1 MSWIIGFLIS
11 TIMAA
16 VTYWKKSLTRSG
28 VVGAIIVG
36 TLILSGTGWSGFL
49 VLTFFFVT
57 SSGISKWSK
66 RKKHRGNNRTYHPSV
81 EKDIVAKGDQRDIYQ
96 VLANG
101 GVATLGALLYAWTS
115 NPMWIFVFISALA
128 AATSDTW
135 ASEIGRW
142 SRTAPRDVFT
152 WKKTEPGTSGAISG
166 LGTWAS
172 FLGAFLTALVA
183 IPLMVVEQIP
193 LNMFA
198 MLIVV
203 IFSGWLGNWMDTWI
217 GAKWQ
222 VRYQCVSC
230 QQKTEQ
236 GIHCQQSTRQIQG
249 ISWLDNDI
257 VNLICTLTAGVLSG
271 LVYVLMTI
279 S

>member
-1 MSWIIGFLIS
+1 LSWFIGFLIS
-11 TIMAA
+11 TIMAILA
-16 VTYWKKSLTRSG
+16 YWKNSLSKSG

-36 TLILSGTGWSGFL
+36 TLILGGLGWSGFL

-66 RKKHRGNNRTYHPSV
+66 RKKYSENNRTYHPGV
-81 EKDIVAKGDQRDIYQ
+81 EKGIVVKGDQRDIYQ

-101 GVATLGALLYAWTS
+101 GVASLGALLYAWTN
-115 NPMWIFVFISALA
+115 NPMWIFVFISSLA

-172 FLGAFLTALVA
+172 FFGAFLATLAA
-183 IPLMVVEQIP
+183 IPLMIIEQISI
-193 LNMFA
+193 NMFA
-198 MLIVV
+198 ALI
-203 IFSGWLGNWMDTWI
+203 IAAFSGWLGNWADTWV

-222 VRYQCVSC
+222 VRYQCSSC

-236 GIHCQQSTRQIQG
+236 RTHCRQPTKQVQG
-249 ISWLDNDI
+249 IYWLDNDV
-257 VNLICTLTAGVLSG
+257 VNLICTLIAGVLSG
-271 LVYVLMTI
+271 FVYVLMPM